1 LKIIT
6 YSFVFLLILVSSCKN
21 AGFNTSDTIL
31 ARVYDSHLYTSDL
44 EGMVPFGTS
53 TSDSLAMIRNYV
65 DNWIKNQLLLYQAEK
80 NLPEEQKDF
89 SRQLNDYRN
98 SLIIY
103 KYESELINQKLDTL
117 VNEQEVETY
126 YNNNQENFELKDNI
140 LQVVFVKIP
149 DDSPRLSKIRTLS
162 RSELEEDLDSLEYYC
177 MRYAEDYEIIDEEW
191 ITFNDLLERVPLKV
205 YNPEVYLTNNKF
217 IELHEDSWYYF
228 LNIIGYGLNGSVS
241 PLSLEVKN
249 IRSIILNMRKKMLIK
264 QMQQEIYE
272 QAMENNDFEYY

>member
-1 LKIIT
+1 MKIIT